1 MRQLQQ
7 NISLIKDI
15 PRTSV
20 LGIFLYKYN
29 VGHYLSRY
37 TVFIRIVKEKRRKI
51 NEKIKEGGRCMNWS
65 LFVTFCILNVF
76 NVIIQTIKSI
86 ATIKC
91 NKYIAALINA
101 VAYGL
106 YTVVLVYMVCELPLW
121 LKVIVISI
129 ANLIGVFIVK
139 ICEEKARKDKLWRLD
154 ATVHND
160 RVDILIQLLKQS
172 DLKYSKIKIDGNES
186 GIKCTEFH
194 IYCPESKDTHAAKTA
209 LAAVKAKYFITE
221 TI

>member
-1 MRQLQQ
+1 M
-7 NISLIKDI
+7 D
-15 PRTSV
+15 
-20 LGIFLYKYN
+20 
-29 VGHYLSRY
+29 
-37 TVFIRIVKEKRRKI
+37 
-51 NEKIKEGGRCMNWS
+51 WS

-121 LKVIVISI
+121 LKVI
-129 ANLIGVFIVK
+129 GVFTVK

-172 DLKYSKIKIDGNES
+172 DLKYSKIEIDGNES

-194 IYCPESKDTHAAKTA
+194 IYCPESKDTNAAKTA

>member
-1 MRQLQQ
+1 
-7 NISLIKDI
+7 
-15 PRTSV
+15 
-20 LGIFLYKYN
+20 
-29 VGHYLSRY
+29 
-37 TVFIRIVKEKRRKI
+37 
-51 NEKIKEGGRCMNWS
+51 MNWS
-65 LFVTFCILNVF
+65 LFLTFCILNVF

-186 GIKCTEFH
+186 DIKCTEFH
-194 IYCPESKDTHAAKTA
+194 IYCPESKDTNAAKTA